1 MKVLENIPNPR
12 AGRNPDSEIRIHLYE
27 VGFRDWRFSHRLA
40 PDTDSLVTTIRMLEE
55 AGIERIEI
63 GASVNYIK
71 YPELRDTY
79 EILRRLRTGKPKAKY
94 GIYVGPTEK
103 NYPSA
108 KITRLL
114 DKGMLPEHPG
124 LPDEICVSISASEER
139 NFEIYQM
146 SGNSV
151 FDCIQRHVEKAH
163 RDGMRVRGYVSAAFG
178 GYKDKLDAP
187 ISSAIGWCQLLFG
200 LGCYEVALGDT
211 RGKADP
217 EDFNK
222 MWDRMKSFLP
232 LERIA
237 LHIHAHW
244 YLNWESHL
252 MRVVRDGVHTFDTSV
267 FDIPEPTRQTP
278 DDLLP
283 FDLRIP
289 PNASTQKMVSFVN
302 QLNTD
307 IPLTERTK
315 MGAERFSTGVDF
327 EKVREAVSFIR
338 GVIHRQKPAG

>member
-1 MKVLENIPNPR
+1 M
-12 AGRNPDSEIRIHLYE
+12 NPDEDISKIETRIHLYE
-27 VGFRDWRFSHRLA
+27 VGFRDWRFSHKIA

-63 GASVNYIK
+63 GASVNYLK

-79 EILRRLRTGKPKAKY
+79 EILRRLRAGKPKAKY

-103 NYPSA
+103 NYPSV
-108 KITRLL
+108 KINRLL
-114 DKGMLPEHPG
+114 EKGMLGEHPG

-139 NFEIYQM
+139 NFELYQM

-151 FDCIQRHVEKAH
+151 FDCIQRHVEKAQ
-163 RDGMRVRGYVSAAFG
+163 RDGLRVRGYVSAAFG

-187 ISSAIGWCQLLFG
+187 ISSAIGWCQLLLG

-222 MWDRMKSFLP
+222 MWERMKSFLP

-237 LHIHAHW
+237 LHVHTHW
-244 YLNWESHL
+244 YVKWESHL
-252 MRVVRDGVHTFDTSV
+252 MRVVRDGVQTFDTSV
-267 FDIPEPTRQTP
+267 FDIPEPSRQNP

-283 FDLRIP
+283 FDLQIP
-289 PNASTQKMVSFVN
+289 PNASTQKMVAFVN

-307 IPLTERTK
+307 FPEGERIK
-315 MGAERFSTGVDF
+315 LGSGRFTTGVDL

-338 GVIHRQKPAG
+338 GVLHRQKPAE

>member
-1 MKVLENIPNPR
+1 MKNSGNIPKT
-12 AGRNPDSEIRIHLYE
+12 ETRIHLYE
-27 VGFRDWRFSHRLA
+27 VGFRDWRFSHKQT
-40 PDTDSLVTTIRMLEE
+40 PDTDSLVTTIRMLEA

-63 GASVNYIK
+63 GASVNYRK
-71 YPELRDTY
+71 YPELADTY
-79 EILRRLRTGKPKAKY
+79 EILRRLKAGTPRAKY

-103 NYPSA
+103 NYPSV
-108 KITRLL
+108 KINRLL
-114 DKGMLPEHPG
+114 EKGMLREHPG

-139 NFEIYQM
+139 NFEIYEM

-163 RDGMRVRGYVSAAFG
+163 RDRIRVRGYVSAAFG
-178 GYKDKLDAP
+178 GYRDKLDTP
-187 ISSAIGWCQLLFG
+187 ISSAIGWCQLLLR

-217 EDFNK
+217 EDFNL
-222 MWDRMKSFLP
+222 MWDRMKGFLP

-237 LHIHAHW
+237 LHIHTHW

-252 MRVVRDGVHTFDTSV
+252 LRVVRDGVHTFDTSA
-267 FDIPEPTRQTP
+267 FDIPEPTRQSP

-283 FDLRIP
+283 FDRRIP

-307 IPLTERTK
+307 LPAGERIK
-315 MGAERFSTGVDF
+315 MGAERFTTGVDF

-338 GVIHRQKPAG
+338 GVLHRQKPAG

>member
-1 MKVLENIPNPR
+1 MNP
-12 AGRNPDSEIRIHLYE
+12 SEIRIHLYE
-27 VGFRDWRFSHRLA
+27 VGFRDWRLSHKLA
-40 PDTDSLVTTIRMLEE
+40 PDTDSLVATIKLLED

-63 GASVNYIK
+63 GASVNYQK
-71 YPELRDTY
+71 YPEVADTY
-79 EILRRLRTGKPKAKY
+79 EILRRLRTGIPKARY
-94 GIYVGPTEK
+94 GVYVGPGEK
-103 NYPSA
+103 NYPAA
-108 KITRLL
+108 KINQFLEKKLL
-114 DKGMLPEHPG
+114 KDDPG

-139 NFEIYQM
+139 NFEIYKM

-151 FDCIQRHVEKAH
+151 FDRIQRHVERAH

-178 GYKDKLDAP
+178 GYRDKHDTP

-217 EDFNK
+217 EDFKK

-237 LHIHAHW
+237 LHIHTHW
-244 YLNWESHL
+244 YVNWESHL

-267 FDIPEPTRQTP
+267 FDIPEPTRQNP

-283 FDLRIP
+283 FDLQIP

-307 IPLTERTK
+307 LPESERLK
-315 MGAERFSTGVDF
+315 MGAGRFTTGVDL
-327 EKVREAVSFIR
+327 EKVRQAVSFIR
-338 GVIHRQKPAG
+338 GVLHQ